1 MKFFISA
8 GEPSGDLHAANL
20 IHALRER
27 VPDATFTGYGG
38 PKMVEAGAELKY
50 PLVNLAVM
58 WFLSVFQNIVT
69 FFRLIVMANRCFRDE
84 KPDAV
89 VLVDY
94 PGLHWWIA
102 RRAKAH
108 GVPVFYFV
116 PPQLWAWAGW
126 RVKKVQKFV
135 DLVLCS
141 LPFEP
146 KWYADR
152 GVSHAEY
159 VGHPYFD
166 ELQDRELDEAF
177 ASSLEI
183 AGRPLLAI
191 LPGSRTLELK
201 RNLPIL
207 VRAAAKLAA
216 RRPGVRFAVACLHEK
231 HRVLAEGI
239 VAETLAGLDGLPSP
253 DLEIYAARTPEL
265 IRVADVAWSV
275 SGSVSLELM
284 MEALPTV
291 ILYKVRPIDLVI
303 ARPFIK
309 AKFITLVNLL
319 ADAELM
325 PEYLTDKDVSDDLV
339 RHADSWLGDPDAMA
353 RATSALAALRHT
365 AARPGATTRAAE
377 RILAHMG
384 QGKPAD
390 ATYRGPHARSIVLE
404 SVDDP
409 E

>member
-20 IHALRER
+20 VLALRER
-27 VPDATFTGYGG
+27 VPDAEFTGFGG
-38 PKMVEAGAELKY
+38 PRMVEAGATLKY

-58 WFLSVFQNIVT
+58 WFLSVFQNIAT
-69 FFRLIVMANRCFRDE
+69 FLRLIVLADRCFRDE

-102 RRAKAH
+102 RRAKAR

-126 RVKKVQKFV
+126 RVRKMRRFV
-135 DLVLCS
+135 DLVLCG

-152 GVSHAEY
+152 GVPHAEF

-166 ELQDRELDEAF
+166 ELHGREVDEAF
-177 ASSLEI
+177 TASLT
-183 AGRPLLAI
+183 ADARPLLAI

-207 VRAAAKLAA
+207 ARAAAKLTA
-216 RRPGVRFAVACLHEK
+216 RRPDVRFKVACLHEK
-231 HRVLAEGI
+231 HRELAEAI
-239 VAETLAGLDGLPSP
+239 VAETLAELDDLPSP
-253 DLEIYAARTPEL
+253 DLEILAARTPEVV
-265 IRVADVAWSV
+265 RAADVAWSV

-291 ILYKVRPIDLVI
+291 VLYKVRPIDLFI

-309 AKFITLVNLL
+309 ARYITLVNLL

-325 PEYLTDKDVSDDLV
+325 PEYLTTRDVSDDLV
-339 RHADSWLGDPDAMA
+339 RHADSWLGDPEA
-353 RATSALAALRHT
+353 RARAVAALAALRAT
-365 AARPGATTRAAE
+365 AARPGAAGRAAD
-377 RILAHMG
+377 RILARLG
-384 QGKPAD
+384 PVKTTD
-390 ATYRGPHARSIVLE
+390 ASYRGPHARTTTLE
-404 SVDDP
+404 SVDDQG
-409 E
+409 

>member
-27 VPDATFTGYGG
+27 VPDATFTGFGG
-38 PKMVEAGAELKY
+38 PKMVEAGADLKF

-58 WFLSVFQNIVT
+58 WFLSVFQNIAT
-69 FFRLIVMANRCFRDE
+69 FLRLIFMADRCFRDE

-102 RRAKAH
+102 RRAKAR

-126 RVKKVQKFV
+126 RVKKIQKFV

-152 GVSHAEY
+152 GVLHAEY

-177 ASSLEI
+177 AASLETS
-183 AGRPLLAI
+183 GRPLLAI

-216 RRPGVRFAVACLHEK
+216 RRPDVRFAVASLHEK

-239 VAETLAGLDGLPSP
+239 VAETLSGLDGLPSP
-253 DLEIYAARTPEL
+253 DLEIYAGRTPEL

-339 RHADSWLGDPDAMA
+339 RHADSWLGDPEAMA

-377 RILAHMG
+377 HILAHMG
-384 QGKPAD
+384 LAKPAD
-390 ATYRGPHARSIVLE
+390 SAYRGPHARSIALE
-404 SVDDP
+404 SVDEP
-409 E
+409 S